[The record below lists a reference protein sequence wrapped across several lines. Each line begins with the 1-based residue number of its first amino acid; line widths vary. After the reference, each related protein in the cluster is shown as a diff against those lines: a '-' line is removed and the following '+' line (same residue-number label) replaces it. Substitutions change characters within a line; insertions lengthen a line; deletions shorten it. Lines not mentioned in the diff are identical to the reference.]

1 MTALATLFERH
12 LPRAVVAAV
21 IEGRLG
27 AVDADDPADPRVAR
41 LSIGCYAIVGGDS
54 SHPKARDLLTTVVPP
69 REIVYGNDP
78 AWRALI
84 LDVHGAG
91 VADRPNA
98 VFDASGLDRDALARL
113 ASSCP
118 PGYELRRIGLREAR
132 QLDRELEPHG
142 LQVFAGPELFAREG
156 VGYGIVTP
164 DGTLACAA
172 TSYTVSS
179 RDLEVAISTRA
190 EHRGVGLA
198 AVAAA
203 ALLGHA
209 LEAGL
214 VPQWSASNP
223 VSKRLAARLGY
234 RPSAEFEVLYLA

>member
-1 MTALATLFERH
+1 MSGLAALFDRH

-21 IEGRLG
+21 VEGRLG
-27 AVDADDPADPRVAR
+27 SVDADDPADPRVAR
-41 LSIGCYAIVGGDS
+41 LDIGCYAIVGGDPR
-54 SHPKARDLLTTVVPP
+54 HPKARGLLATVVPP

-84 LDVHGAG
+84 LDVHGAR
-91 VADRPNA
+91 VADRPNT
-98 VFDASGLDRDALARL
+98 VFDASALDREALARL

-118 PGYELRRIGLREAR
+118 PGYELRRMGLREAR
-132 QLDRELEPHG
+132 QLERELEPHG
-142 LQVFAGPELFAREG
+142 LQVFAGPEHFARDG
-156 VGYGIVTP
+156 VGYGTVAS

-179 RDLEVAISTRA
+179 RDLEVAISTRVA
-190 EHRGVGLA
+190 HRGVGLA